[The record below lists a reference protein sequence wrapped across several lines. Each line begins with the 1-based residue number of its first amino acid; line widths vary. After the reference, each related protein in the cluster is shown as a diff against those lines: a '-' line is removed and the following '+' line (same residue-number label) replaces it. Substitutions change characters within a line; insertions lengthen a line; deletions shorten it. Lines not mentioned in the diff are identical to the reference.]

1 MSHGLIWGVVAASV
15 AGMILRP
22 WGVREVYPAIA
33 GALVLVLS
41 GLLPAGAAL
50 RGVGQGADVYLFLAG
65 MMILAELAA
74 DQGLF
79 AWAAGIVARRAGG
92 SASRLFAMIY
102 FMAVLVTVFLSND
115 ATAVVFTPAV
125 AAMARA
131 VKAVEKLPFLL
142 ICAFVANAASFVLP
156 ISNPANLVIYG
167 AAIPP
172 LAQWLPRYG
181 LASAGAIVA
190 TYLLLWL
197 TQRRALRQEIHV
209 PEERL
214 ELSAGGRRAGYGIL
228 GMAVILMAASAAGV
242 SLGLPMFLSGLATAG
257 LVLIPARQMPWR
269 MLKGISWSILPLV
282 AALFVMVSALDR
294 AGAVQALAGG
304 LRHAASVAPAG
315 TAWGVGIVLGVIVN
329 LVNNLP
335 AGLLAGHAIAGAHV
349 APRIA
354 GAALIGV
361 DLGPNLS
368 VTGSLATI
376 LWLTAL
382 NREGEHVTSWRF
394 LRLGAVIMP
403 PALLLALCGL
413 LVSW

>member
-1 MSHGLIWGVVAASV
+1 VNHGLIWGIVAASV

-22 WGVREVYPAIA
+22 WGVKEVYPAIA

-41 GLLPAGAAL
+41 GLLPVGVAL

-92 SASRLFAMIY
+92 SALRLFAMIY
-102 FMAVLVTVFLSND
+102 GMAVLVTVFLSND

-181 LASAGAIVA
+181 VASVGAIVA
-190 TYLLLWL
+190 TYLLLWF

-214 ELSAGGRRAGYGIL
+214 ALSAGGRRAGYGII
-228 GMAVILMAASAAGV
+228 GMAIILMAASAEGI

-257 LVLIPARQMPWR
+257 LVLIPARQAPWR

-294 AGAVQALAGG
+294 AGAVQALAGF
-304 LRHAASVAPAG
+304 LRYAADAAPAG
-315 TAWGVGIVLGVIVN
+315 TGWGVGMVLGVIVN

-335 AGLLAGHAIAGAHV
+335 AGLLAGHALAGAHIV
-349 APRIA
+349 PHITS
-354 GAALIGV
+354 AALIGV

-382 NREGEHVTSWRF
+382 KREGEHVTSWRF
-394 LRLGAVIMP
+394 LRLGVVIMP

-413 LVSW
+413 MLSW

>member
-1 MSHGLIWGVVAASV
+1 ML
-15 AGMILRP
+15 LRP
-22 WGVREVYPAIA
+22 WGVKEVYPAIA
-33 GALVLVLS
+33 GALILVLS
-41 GLLPAGAAL
+41 GLLPASVAL
-50 RGVGQGADVYLFLAG
+50 GGVEQGADVYLFLAG

-79 AWAAGIVARRAGG
+79 VWAAGIVARRARG
-92 SASRLFAMIY
+92 SATRLFGMIY
-102 FMAVLVTVFLSND
+102 GMAVLVTAFLSND

-172 LAQWLPRYG
+172 LAQWLPRFG
-181 LASAGAIVA
+181 LASVCAIAA
-190 TYLLLWL
+190 TYLLLRF
-197 TQRRALRQEIHV
+197 TQRRALRQEIHM
-209 PEERL
+209 PRERL
-214 ELSAGGRRAGYGIL
+214 ELSAGGRRAGYGVVGTAI
-228 GMAVILMAASAAGV
+228 ILMGASAGGIP
-242 SLGLPMFLSGLATAG
+242 LGLPTFLAGLATAG
-257 LVLIPARQMPWR
+257 VVLIPARQAPWR
-269 MLKGISWSILPLV
+269 LLKGISWSVLPLV

-294 AGAVQALAGG
+294 SGVAQALAGFI
-304 LRHAASVAPAG
+304 RHAAGVAPSG
-315 TAWGVGIVLGVIVN
+315 TVWGMGIALGVITN

-335 AGLLAGHAIAGAHV
+335 AGLLVGHALAADQI
-349 APRIA
+349 APRGA
-354 GAALIGV
+354 SAALIGV

-394 LRLGAVIMP
+394 LRLGAVIMT

-413 LVSW
+413 MVSW